1 MTIKIATIGSC
12 VTRDNFNS
20 NFNPH
25 YKEYFELVAH
35 QHQSSIISI
44 MSKKSSFTNTSEF
57 SNTTAF
63 RKRHITNEF
72 NKNFLNDLIKNKPDY
87 IMIDLNADIKYGVV
101 KIDDETYI
109 TNNKHFKNVPE
120 LKNKP
125 TLNLNKNF
133 DEYFS
138 LWKYYTN
145 NLFNF
150 IQKELPDSKVILVN
164 ARYQDIFSDIISLHD
179 IRREQGI
186 KSLDIDLM
194 NKMWHILDEFI
205 LENYD
210 NVIELDANTQDYF
223 LDENHPWG
231 MSYLHFEKFF
241 YNDFLN
247 NLLNIVKTN
256 TNHSIIDKKSGLI
269 KKQRLHYKDRP
280 ILIQSKLVEVITDSD
295 LNIIRMARKD
305 KQAYHLYKELLKNDY
320 VLYKHVDGVS
330 KLYKRKYINE
340 LFVRKDLI
348 KFKDVYY
355 TLDFP
360 KDRKV
365 NEDIPKKLLVIF
377 TCMPSQKDYDSY
389 LIPKRM
395 FTKFFD
401 GIERNLVKNVYTMR
415 IMDLNVSHG
424 SHYINTINYNTF
436 EDEIQ
441 NAILNVKK
449 ELNIDDDNII
459 FYGVSKGG
467 TGALY
472 HGSSMDIK
480 TLAVDPILNIGGPLE
495 DNDRRFLKDLRTED
509 LVPNINNHLNLSN
522 NQVKYLICSER
533 VPLYF
538 EQDQRIEQDKIKLY
552 NKIDDFI
559 TSHPEV
565 SRNTVPEQIMIL
577 NILLGGLNH
586 Y

>member
-1 MTIKIATIGSC
+1 MTIKIATIGSY

-25 YKEYFELVAH
+25 YKDYFELVAH
-35 QHQSSIISI
+35 QHQSSIISM
-44 MSKKSSFTNTSEF
+44 MSNNTSFTKTSEF
-57 SNTTAF
+57 SDATAF

-72 NKNFLNDLIKNKPDY
+72 NKSFINEIKEKKPEY
-87 IMIDLNADIKYGVV
+87 ILIDLYADIKYGVV
-101 KIDDETYI
+101 KFDDETYI
-109 TNNKHFKNVPE
+109 TNNKHFKNLPE

-125 TLNLNKNF
+125 TLDLYKNF
-133 DEYFS
+133 DEYLS

-145 NLFNF
+145 NLFDF
-150 IQKELPDSKVILVN
+150 IQKELPESKVILVN
-164 ARYQDIFSDIISLHD
+164 ARYHDKLSDIISLHD
-179 IRREQGI
+179 IRRDQGI

-205 LENYD
+205 LDNY
-210 NVIELDANTQDYF
+210 NVIVLDTKHENYF
-223 LDENHPWG
+223 LDKNHPWG
-231 MSYLHFEKFF
+231 MYYLHFENFF
-241 YNDFLN
+241 YNDFLI

-256 TNHSIIDKKSGLI
+256 KNHNIIDKKSGLI

-280 ILIQSKLVEVITDSD
+280 KLIQSKLVEVITESD
-295 LNIIRMARKD
+295 LNLIRIARKD
-305 KQAYHLYKELLKNDY
+305 KQAYRLYKELLKNDY
-320 VLYKHVDGVS
+320 VLYKHENGIS
-330 KLYKRKYINE
+330 KLYKRKYVNE
-340 LFVRKDLI
+340 LFKRKDLI
-348 KFKDVYY
+348 RFKDVYY
-355 TLDFP
+355 TLDYP
-360 KDRKV
+360 KDRKI
-365 NEDIPKKLLVIF
+365 NEYIPKKLLVIF
-377 TCMPSQKDYDSY
+377 TCMPPQKDYDSY
-389 LIPKRM
+389 LMPKRM

-441 NAILNVKK
+441 NAIIKVKN
-449 ELNIDDDNII
+449 ELNIDDENII

>member
-25 YKEYFELVAH
+25 YKDYFELVAH
-35 QHQSSIISI
+35 QHQSSIISM
-44 MSKKSSFTNTSEF
+44 MSNNTSFTKTSEF
-57 SNTTAF
+57 SDATAF

-72 NKNFLNDLIKNKPDY
+72 NKSFINEIKEKKPEY
-87 IMIDLNADIKYGVV
+87 IMIDLYADIKYGVV
-101 KIDDETYI
+101 KFDDETYI
-109 TNNKHFKNVPE
+109 TNNKHFKNLPE

-125 TLNLNKNF
+125 TLDLYKNF
-133 DEYFS
+133 NEYLS

-145 NLFNF
+145 NLFDF
-150 IQKELPDSKVILVN
+150 IQKELPESKVILVN
-164 ARYQDIFSDIISLHD
+164 ARYHDKLSDIISLHD
-179 IRREQGI
+179 IRRDQGI

-205 LENYD
+205 LDNY
-210 NVIELDANTQDYF
+210 NVIVLDTKHENYF
-223 LDENHPWG
+223 LDKNHPWG
-231 MSYLHFEKFF
+231 MYYLHFENFF
-241 YNDFLN
+241 YNDFLI

-256 TNHSIIDKKSGLI
+256 KNHNIIDKKSGLI

-280 ILIQSKLVEVITDSD
+280 KLIQSKLVEVITESD
-295 LNIIRMARKD
+295 LNLIRVARKD
-305 KQAYHLYKELLKNDY
+305 KQAYRLYKELLKNDY
-320 VLYKHVDGVS
+320 VLYKHENGIS
-330 KLYKRKYINE
+330 KLYKRKYVNE
-340 LFVRKDLI
+340 LFKRKDLI
-348 KFKDVYY
+348 RFKDVYY
-355 TLDFP
+355 TLDYP
-360 KDRKV
+360 KDRKI
-365 NEDIPKKLLVIF
+365 NEYIPKKLLVIF
-377 TCMPSQKDYDSY
+377 TCMPPQKDYDSY
-389 LIPKRM
+389 LMPKRM

-441 NAILNVKK
+441 NAIIKVKN
-449 ELNIDDDNII
+449 ELNIDDENII

-509 LVPNINNHLNLSN
+509 LVPYINNHLNLSN

-538 EQDQRIEQDKIKLY
+538 QQDQRIEQDKIKLY

>member
-25 YKEYFELVAH
+25 YKDYFELVAH
-35 QHQSSIISI
+35 QHQSSIISM
-44 MSKKSSFTNTSEF
+44 MSNNTSFTKTSEF
-57 SNTTAF
+57 SDATAF

-72 NKNFLNDLIKNKPDY
+72 NKSFINEIKEKKPEY
-87 IMIDLNADIKYGVV
+87 IMIDLYADIKYGVV
-101 KIDDETYI
+101 KFDDETYI
-109 TNNKHFKNVPE
+109 TNNKHFKNLPE

-125 TLNLNKNF
+125 TLDLYKNF
-133 DEYFS
+133 NEYLS

-145 NLFNF
+145 NLFDF
-150 IQKELPDSKVILVN
+150 IQKELPESKVILVN
-164 ARYQDIFSDIISLHD
+164 ARYHDKLSDIISLHD
-179 IRREQGI
+179 IRRDQGI

-205 LENYD
+205 LDNY
-210 NVIELDANTQDYF
+210 NVIVLDTKHENYF
-223 LDENHPWG
+223 LDKNHPWG
-231 MSYLHFEKFF
+231 MYYLHFENFF
-241 YNDFLN
+241 YNDFLI

-256 TNHSIIDKKSGLI
+256 KNHNIIDKKSGLI

-280 ILIQSKLVEVITDSD
+280 KLIQSKLVEVITESD
-295 LNIIRMARKD
+295 LNLIRVARKD
-305 KQAYHLYKELLKNDY
+305 KQAYRLYKELLKNDY
-320 VLYKHVDGVS
+320 VLYKHENGIS
-330 KLYKRKYINE
+330 KLYKRKYVNE
-340 LFVRKDLI
+340 LFKRKDLI
-348 KFKDVYY
+348 RFKDVYY
-355 TLDFP
+355 TLDYP
-360 KDRKV
+360 KDRKI
-365 NEDIPKKLLVIF
+365 NEYIPKKLLVIF
-377 TCMPSQKDYDSY
+377 TCMPPQKDYDSY
-389 LIPKRM
+389 LMPKRM

-441 NAILNVKK
+441 NAIIKVKN
-449 ELNIDDDNII
+449 ELNIDDENIV

-509 LVPNINNHLNLSN
+509 LVPYINNHLNLSN

-538 EQDQRIEQDKIKLY
+538 QQDQRIEQDKIKLY

>member
-25 YKEYFELVAH
+25 YKDYFELVAH
-35 QHQSSIISI
+35 QHQSSIISM
-44 MSKKSSFTNTSEF
+44 MSNNTSFTKTSEF
-57 SNTTAF
+57 SDATAF

-72 NKNFLNDLIKNKPDY
+72 NKSFINEMKEKKPEY
-87 IMIDLNADIKYGVV
+87 ILIDLYADIKYGVV
-101 KIDDETYI
+101 KFDDETYI
-109 TNNKHFKNVPE
+109 TNNKHFKNLPE

-125 TLNLNKNF
+125 TLDLYKNF
-133 DEYFS
+133 DEYLS

-145 NLFNF
+145 NLFDF
-150 IQKELPDSKVILVN
+150 IQKELPESKVILVN
-164 ARYQDIFSDIISLHD
+164 ARYHDKLSDIISLHD
-179 IRREQGI
+179 IRRDQGI

-205 LENYD
+205 LDNY
-210 NVIELDANTQDYF
+210 NVIVLDTKHENYF
-223 LDENHPWG
+223 LDKNHPWG
-231 MSYLHFEKFF
+231 MYYLHFENFF
-241 YNDFLN
+241 YNDFLI

-256 TNHSIIDKKSGLI
+256 KNHNIIDKKSGLI

-280 ILIQSKLVEVITDSD
+280 KLIQSKLVEVITESD
-295 LNIIRMARKD
+295 LNLIRIARKD
-305 KQAYHLYKELLKNDY
+305 KQAYRLYKELLKNDY
-320 VLYKHVDGVS
+320 VLYKHENGIS
-330 KLYKRKYINE
+330 KLYKRKYVNE
-340 LFVRKDLI
+340 LFKRKDLI
-348 KFKDVYY
+348 RFKDVYY
-355 TLDFP
+355 TLDYP
-360 KDRKV
+360 KDRKI
-365 NEDIPKKLLVIF
+365 NEYIPKKLLVIF
-377 TCMPSQKDYDSY
+377 TCMPPQKDYDSY
-389 LIPKRM
+389 LMPKRM

-441 NAILNVKK
+441 NAIIKVKN
-449 ELNIDDDNII
+449 ELNIDDENII

>member
-25 YKEYFELVAH
+25 YKDYFELVAH
-35 QHQSSIISI
+35 QHQSSIISM
-44 MSKKSSFTNTSEF
+44 MSNNTSFTKTSEF
-57 SNTTAF
+57 SDATAF

-72 NKNFLNDLIKNKPDY
+72 NKSFINEMKEKKPEY
-87 IMIDLNADIKYGVV
+87 ILIDLYADIKYGVV
-101 KIDDETYI
+101 KFDDETYI
-109 TNNKHFKNVPE
+109 TNNKHFKNLPE

-125 TLNLNKNF
+125 TLDLYKNF
-133 DEYFS
+133 DEYLS

-145 NLFNF
+145 NLFDF
-150 IQKELPDSKVILVN
+150 IQKELPESKVILVN
-164 ARYQDIFSDIISLHD
+164 ARYHDKLSDIISLHD
-179 IRREQGI
+179 IRRDQGI

-205 LENYD
+205 LDNY
-210 NVIELDANTQDYF
+210 NVIVLDTKHENYF
-223 LDENHPWG
+223 LDKNHPWG
-231 MSYLHFEKFF
+231 MYYLHFENFF
-241 YNDFLN
+241 YNDFLI

-256 TNHSIIDKKSGLI
+256 KNHNIIDKKSGLI

-280 ILIQSKLVEVITDSD
+280 KLIQSKLVEVITESD
-295 LNIIRMARKD
+295 LNLIRIARKD
-305 KQAYHLYKELLKNDY
+305 KQAYRLYKELLKNDY
-320 VLYKHVDGVS
+320 VLYKHENGIS
-330 KLYKRKYINE
+330 KLYKRKYVNE
-340 LFVRKDLI
+340 LFKRKDLI
-348 KFKDVYY
+348 RFKDVYY
-355 TLDFP
+355 TLDYP
-360 KDRKV
+360 KDRKI
-365 NEDIPKKLLVIF
+365 NEYIPKKLLVIF
-377 TCMPSQKDYDSY
+377 TCMPPQKDYDSY
-389 LIPKRM
+389 LMPKRM

-441 NAILNVKK
+441 NAIIKVKN
-449 ELNIDDDNII
+449 ELNIDDKNII

>member
-25 YKEYFELVAH
+25 YKDYFELVAH
-35 QHQSSIISI
+35 QHQSSIISM
-44 MSKKSSFTNTSEF
+44 MSNKTSFTKTSDF
-57 SNTTAF
+57 SDATAY

-72 NKNFLNDLIKNKPDY
+72 NKSFINEIKDKKPEY
-87 IMIDLNADIKYGVV
+87 IMIDLYADIKYGVV
-101 KIDDETYI
+101 KFDDETYI
-109 TNNKHFKNVPE
+109 TNNKHFKNFPE

-125 TLNLNKNF
+125 TLDLYKNF
-133 DEYFS
+133 DEYLS

-145 NLFNF
+145 ILFDF
-150 IQKELPDSKVILVN
+150 IQQELPESKVILVN
-164 ARYQDIFSDIISLHD
+164 ARYHDKLSDTISLHD
-179 IRREQGI
+179 IRRDQGI

-205 LENYD
+205 LDNY
-210 NVIELDANTQDYF
+210 NVIVLDTKH
-223 LDENHPWG
+223 E
-231 MSYLHFEKFF
+231 
-241 YNDFLN
+241 NDFLI

-256 TNHSIIDKKSGLI
+256 KNHNIIDKKSGLI

-295 LNIIRMARKD
+295 LNLIRMARKD

-320 VLYKHVDGVS
+320 VLYMHVDGVS

-480 TLAVDPILNIGGPLE
+480 TLAVDPILNIGGSLE

>member
-1 MTIKIATIGSC
+1 M
-12 VTRDNFNS
+12 
-20 NFNPH
+20 
-25 YKEYFELVAH
+25 
-35 QHQSSIISI
+35 
-44 MSKKSSFTNTSEF
+44 
-57 SNTTAF
+57 
-63 RKRHITNEF
+63 
-72 NKNFLNDLIKNKPDY
+72 
-87 IMIDLNADIKYGVV
+87 
-101 KIDDETYI
+101 
-109 TNNKHFKNVPE
+109 
-120 LKNKP
+120 
-125 TLNLNKNF
+125 
-133 DEYFS
+133 
-138 LWKYYTN
+138 
-145 NLFNF
+145 
-150 IQKELPDSKVILVN
+150 
-164 ARYQDIFSDIISLHD
+164 
-179 IRREQGI
+179 
-186 KSLDIDLM
+186 
-194 NKMWHILDEFI
+194 
-205 LENYD
+205 
-210 NVIELDANTQDYF
+210 
-223 LDENHPWG
+223 
-231 MSYLHFEKFF
+231 
-241 YNDFLN
+241 
-247 NLLNIVKTN
+247 
-256 TNHSIIDKKSGLI
+256 KSGLI

-280 ILIQSKLVEVITDSD
+280 TLIQSKLVEVITDSD
-295 LNIIRMARKD
+295 LNLIRIARKD

-320 VLYKHVDGVS
+320 VLYKHENGIS
-330 KLYKRKYINE
+330 KLYKRKYVNE
-340 LFVRKDLI
+340 LFKRKDLI
-348 KFKDVYY
+348 RFKDVYY
-355 TLDFP
+355 TLDYP

-365 NEDIPKKLLVIF
+365 NEYIPKKLLVIF
-377 TCMPSQKDYDSY
+377 TCMPPQKDYDSY
-389 LIPKRM
+389 LMPKRM

-441 NAILNVKK
+441 NAIIKVKN
-449 ELNIDDDNII
+449 ELNIDDENII

-509 LVPNINNHLNLSN
+509 LVPYINNYLNKSN

-538 EQDQRIEQDKIKLY
+538 QQDQRIEQDKIKLY

>member
-25 YKEYFELVAH
+25 YKDYFELVAH
-35 QHQSSIISI
+35 QHQSSIISM
-44 MSKKSSFTNTSEF
+44 MSNNTSFTKTSEF
-57 SNTTAF
+57 SDATAF

-72 NKNFLNDLIKNKPDY
+72 NKSFINEIKEKKPEY
-87 IMIDLNADIKYGVV
+87 ILIDLYADIKYGVV
-101 KIDDETYI
+101 KFDDETYI
-109 TNNKHFKNVPE
+109 TNNKHFKNLPE

-125 TLNLNKNF
+125 TLDLYKNF
-133 DEYFS
+133 DEYLS

-145 NLFNF
+145 NLFDF
-150 IQKELPDSKVILVN
+150 IQKELPESKVILVN
-164 ARYQDIFSDIISLHD
+164 ARYHDKLSDIISLHD
-179 IRREQGI
+179 IRRDQGI

-205 LENYD
+205 LDNY
-210 NVIELDANTQDYF
+210 NVIVLDTKHENYF
-223 LDENHPWG
+223 LDKNHPWG
-231 MSYLHFEKFF
+231 MYYLHFENFF
-241 YNDFLN
+241 YNDFLI

-256 TNHSIIDKKSGLI
+256 KNHNIIDKKSGLI

-280 ILIQSKLVEVITDSD
+280 KLIQSKLVEVITESD
-295 LNIIRMARKD
+295 LNLIRIARKD
-305 KQAYHLYKELLKNDY
+305 KQAYRLYKELLKNDY
-320 VLYKHVDGVS
+320 VLYKHENGIS
-330 KLYKRKYINE
+330 KLYKRKYVNE
-340 LFVRKDLI
+340 LFKRKDLI
-348 KFKDVYY
+348 RFKDVYY
-355 TLDFP
+355 TLDYP
-360 KDRKV
+360 KDRKI
-365 NEDIPKKLLVIF
+365 NEYIPKKLLVIF
-377 TCMPSQKDYDSY
+377 TCMPPQKDYDSY
-389 LIPKRM
+389 LMPKRM

-441 NAILNVKK
+441 NAIIKVKN
-449 ELNIDDDNII
+449 ELNIDDENII

-509 LVPNINNHLNLSN
+509 LVPYINNHLNLSN

-538 EQDQRIEQDKIKLY
+538 QQDQRIEQDKIKLY